1 VHPAA
6 TTTTPPAT
14 VRTLLPTVPLE
25 AVLAALD
32 ADGAVIVHRLLDEAT
47 VAALRSELA
56 PALALRPAGSQS
68 GDPEWELFHGRTTR
82 RATGLANWSPTFV
95 DLVQHPL
102 FTGWADRALLP
113 QCGSYSLNSGQLM
126 AIGPGADDQYLH
138 RDQSAWPFFNGLG
151 ADAPEVVVNAMV
163 ALTAFTAE
171 NGATRVVPGSHR
183 LGEEDRAYDR
193 DAAVPAEMAPGSV
206 LLFSGRT
213 VHGAGANRTSSA
225 RHGLHLSYALGW
237 LRTEENHQL
246 SVPEHVAARLPQP
259 VRKLLGFEQY
269 DPAASGGGRLGLVD
283 WEDPARRYAA

>member
-1 VHPAA
+1 MNPAA
-6 TTTTPPAT
+6 HTTSTAT
-14 VRTLLPTVPLE
+14 ISTLLPDASLE
-25 AVLAALD
+25 SVLRALD
-32 ADGAVIVHRLLDEAT
+32 ADGAVIVHRLLDEDT

-68 GDPEWELFHGRTTR
+68 GDPEWELFHGSRTR

-102 FTGWADRALLP
+102 LTAWADHALLP
-113 QCGSYSLNSGQLM
+113 LSGSYSLNAGQLM
-126 AIGPGADDQYLH
+126 AIGPGEDAQYLH
-138 RDQSAWPFFNGLG
+138 RDQSAWPFFNQFG
-151 ADAPEVVVNAMV
+151 ADGPEVVVNAMV

-183 LGEEDRAYDR
+183 MTDDRAFDA
-193 DAAVPAEMAPGSV
+193 DAAVPAEMARGSV
-206 LLFSGRT
+206 LLFSGKT
-213 VHGAGANRTSSA
+213 AHAAGANRTNAA
-225 RHGLHLSYALGW
+225 RHGLHVSYVQGW

-246 SVPEHVAARLPQP
+246 SVPEEVARRLPRR

-269 DPAASGGGRLGLVD
+269 DPAPSGGARLGLVD